1 MMNQGYVFALIG
13 RASDAVQM
21 ITSGIS
27 AYQSTGSTLWMPSYL
42 SYLSRAYAAVS
53 QFDDACC
60 IDEATTAIESTK
72 EKWWEAEVYRTA
84 GDIALMTSETVAAK
98 AETYLKRALL
108 IAREQQAK
116 SWELRAAM
124 SMARLWRD
132 RAKRWICSR
141 RSMVGSRKASTRWT

>member
-1 MMNQGYVFALIG
+1 
-13 RASDAVQM
+13 M

-53 QFDDACC
+53 QFDDAWCC

-98 AETYLKRALL
+98 AEAYFKRALL

-116 SWELRAAM
+116 SWERRAAM

-132 RAKRWICSR
+132 RGK
-141 RSMVGSRKASTRWT
+141 